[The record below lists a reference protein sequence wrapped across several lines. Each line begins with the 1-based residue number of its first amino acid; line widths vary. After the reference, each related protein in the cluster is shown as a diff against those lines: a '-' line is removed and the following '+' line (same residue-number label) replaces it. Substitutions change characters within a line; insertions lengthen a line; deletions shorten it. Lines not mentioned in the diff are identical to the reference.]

1 MFTPKKLVKQSIS
14 KNINERLETFK
25 GKKAKYFAKIFP
37 AFPSFEQKRDKLI
50 IKCRLKKLEKIFF
63 KVTPYIKD
71 IKNLVKDVDEQT
83 KICACYLL
91 FWKVMRRWE
100 VLILL
105 ARDGRNQ
112 EMLELLRSLHE
123 NLDLIMLFTM
133 DKEEKNLKEWFE
145 GEIIEAWKSR
155 ECYGEFLKVRLDTG
169 EKFPAYNAKS
179 FIYKLFSKYTH
190 NAYPSV
196 WDLINPYTQEMD
208 EDRIADYHWTR
219 NNLDHLFT
227 AMGTTIGQLKGFYTF
242 LVGDYN
248 KSDEL
253 DKIDKLLPDI
263 STKEEMEESIKK
275 YKT

>member
-1 MFTPKKLVKQSIS
+1 MTTPKQLIKQSIS

-25 GKKAKYFAKIFP
+25 SKRAKYFAKIFP
-37 AFPSFEQKRDKLI
+37 AYPFIEKKRDELLI
-50 IKCRLKKLEKIFF
+50 KFRLRKLEKVFL

-71 IKNLVKDVDEQT
+71 IRNLVKDLDEQT
-83 KICACYLL
+83 RVCACYLL
-91 FWKVMRRWE
+91 FWKIMRRWE
-100 VLILL
+100 VLFLL

-133 DKEEKNLKEWFE
+133 DKEEKNLKKWFE
-145 GEIIEAWKSR
+145 GEIIEAGKSR
-155 ECYGEFLKVRLDTG
+155 EQYGELLKVRPDTG
-169 EKFPAYNAKS
+169 EQFPAYDMKS

-208 EDRIADYHWTR
+208 EDRVADYHWTR
-219 NNLDHLFT
+219 KNLDHLFI
-227 AMGTTIGQLKGFYTF
+227 AMGTTIGQLRGFHTF
-242 LVGDYN
+242 LIGDYD

-253 DKIDKLLPDI
+253 AQIEKLLPDI
-263 STKEEMEESIKK
+263 STKEEWEESIKK
-275 YKT
+275 FKS